1 MNIDTIDYYTLPKG
15 LSCSCQPPPE
25 EPVPAP
31 AEACGQNCKRGLAT
45 VGAGVVAYVVIKKCI
60 GAGLLFTPA
69 APAGAVLL
77 ATP

>member
-1 MNIDTIDYYTLPKG
+1 MNIDTIDYYNLPTG
-15 LSCSCQPPPE
+15 LSCSGQPPPE
-25 EPVPAP
+25 EPVPA
-31 AEACGQNCKRGLAT
+31 ATCGTNCKRGLAA

-69 APAGAVLL
+69 APAGVVLI